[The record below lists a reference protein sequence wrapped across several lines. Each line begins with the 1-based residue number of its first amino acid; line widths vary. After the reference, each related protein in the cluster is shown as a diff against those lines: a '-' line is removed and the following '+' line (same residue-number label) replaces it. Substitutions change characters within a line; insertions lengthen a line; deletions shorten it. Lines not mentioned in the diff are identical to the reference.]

1 MHAGQSA
8 PERGDVPGS
17 QLPSLRERRVAATR
31 EGRSL
36 LLPSTVGAPNAPPP
50 PADILEQRQRMVAAA
65 NPALSQP
72 AGAVAGEES
81 GEDDAQS
88 LASIPSPASSAPP
101 SPQRSATPG
110 RPADTPSL
118 GDASNLSGAAGGEAA
133 GGEAAGSPAE
143 RERSSSWSL
152 IETSAGLLD
161 SVSSMLAGY
170 APWSPGKGRRGA
182 TRASAASCSVPT
194 SPAASASPSIVVRSP
209 SPVAGAAFA
218 TSPSSDAAPS
228 PPQRPA
234 GSVAAARRFATKTR
248 QPPRD
253 GGGSGASPQEFSLR
267 RVEGSPSDY
276 CEGAAS
282 SDEPAAQRQPAAPPP
297 LTLGHDRADSSTA
310 SLPAARRSQGV
321 SPTTERLR
329 AYSGASGAHAKI
341 LAELQ
346 GLQTRPVV
354 SPARLEREHRR
365 ELSRVYAARMWQ
377 ARWRQYVR
385 RKLLNSEDE
394 AIMNAALMS
403 DISGD
408 VAELIQDTTPFTA
421 RRRSE
426 GDSSSRPASREAS
439 RRRRSEGDG
448 RLRSPLTVE
457 GSPEPG
463 FAPPSYEEGAA
474 TPPGRAAA
482 KAAPLDAE
490 AVHVDVGPASPEPEA
505 GGRFP
510 LCRRWCLPRTRP
522 SHHARREPGDIE
534 GKLRDKEMEGSA
546 LAHTL
551 SIGHGMHVK
560 APPSPDMKKA
570 RLYASQRLARQHEG
584 DEAPG
589 ELYPLYTPLETF
601 DRFGTDVSQYMHFV
615 LYTSRLFFCLFAF
628 NLANLIINLEG
639 QNLAFLEL
647 DSAAAGVNPLAV
659 VHTLGNTESTGVL
672 AKGGHSYGV
681 IEFITSGVLVVYI
694 YWLRGKMSQIRTRIR
709 NSTSLATLTAAD
721 FTVMVSHLPDGWGSD
736 DVRGFFER
744 FGQVVHVSVSL
755 NNRGLILEM
764 KRTQELRDRHTEA
777 ALHLLTKMSRL
788 AKKEEVV
795 RARVRSVRS
804 LERFERHRARLRL
817 LMRGKYQHTGHAF
830 VTFNKASVT
839 PELVRRLGKGG
850 TDEHRVQQ
858 ALGAKLHVKRAPEPS
873 DVLWENLQ
881 YSRRQQRQWQ
891 CLSTGIMCVLATV
904 GIFTIFVS
912 NYYLAPGVNPNA
924 AYPLP
929 AGQFLAQMLGALVVN
944 IGGHLIFFILV
955 LFLAKLVEVQYTH
968 REREKEMM
976 IKMTVFQILS
986 VVVPSFLYLFLN
998 TNANELAFNDSM
1010 GRFGASWYV
1019 SGGQFVIVALVGDA
1033 TAINLFI
1040 DLVRPVP
1047 DLFNRYV
1054 LARRAKTQ
1062 AKMDELWTIDADLT
1076 LGFRVQLMNKIVF
1089 VGLMFAFA
1097 IPILYGLIF
1106 LFLFSAHWVDR
1117 YTLLRRL
1124 TPPPVTHDGLMEV
1137 VIRYIFPVAVLTH
1150 TVMAVIFFNDIC
1162 VGSKAAD
1169 EGACERAFAA
1179 GFSFDNSTN
1188 SSDLLGG
1195 TCVPDVGTGDLN
1207 DLLDPERIAVK
1218 EEWAEHI
1225 RNNANFD
1232 LYSGSV
1238 LSLECLVANASQS
1251 GAFCT
1256 VVSGCS
1262 LELSGAH
1269 VILICGAFIWG
1280 IGVVVY
1286 LLLHWCKRR
1295 RDAALGEKRRSAL
1308 STFSL
1313 NAFRFIMQR
1322 DVLRPAEPSSTH
1334 LDARI
1339 WPTGSRVG
1347 ASPGSRPASP
1357 PPPAHRGIAATPR
1370 GAANKRTIPRTPG
1383 LVSAA
1388 AAGAP
1393 PPSSGGGEDNGG
1405 GAAYT
1410 RPPPSPRGCPP
1421 ILAAQAPMYL
1431 PPLTRALL
1439 EMYGNNARLDRRL
1452 LKSYLQIANVPIQ
1465 QGPGG
1470 SVEELRRS
1478 SLSSERSVLSS
1489 LAEPLREASGRVKG
1503 TVPSVEQVRTMRDA
1517 LRQKLGEV
1525 EQQLSA
1531 IGDRETYQQSNTAL
1545 RGGLQRGAQRLGST
1559 FLRRK
1564 SDPRFSESDISE
1576 PELAPPFSPVAEE
1589 DPEGLAVDVPGD
1601 DPEGLAVDVGRAPT
1615 TDEVPGMAASSS
1627 RRRSTADQVL

>member
-143 RERSSSWSL
+143 RERSSSSL

-161 SVSSMLAGY
+161 SVSSMLAG
-170 APWSPGKGRRGA
+170 G
-182 TRASAASCSVPT
+182 
-194 SPAASASPSIVVRSP
+194 
-209 SPVAGAAFA
+209 
-218 TSPSSDAAPS
+218 
-228 PPQRPA
+228 QQLPA
-234 GSVAAARRFATKTR
+234 GVARGVAAA
-248 QPPRD
+248 
-253 GGGSGASPQEFSLR
+253 L
-267 RVEGSPSDY
+267 
-276 CEGAAS
+276 
-282 SDEPAAQRQPAAPPP
+282 
-297 LTLGHDRADSSTA
+297 
-310 SLPAARRSQGV
+310 
-321 SPTTERLR
+321 
-329 AYSGASGAHAKI
+329 
-341 LAELQ
+341 
-346 GLQTRPVV
+346 
-354 SPARLEREHRR
+354 
-365 ELSRVYAARMWQ
+365 
-377 ARWRQYVR
+377 
-385 RKLLNSEDE
+385 
-394 AIMNAALMS
+394 
-403 DISGD
+403 
-408 VAELIQDTTPFTA
+408 
-421 RRRSE
+421 
-426 GDSSSRPASREAS
+426 
-439 RRRRSEGDG
+439 
-448 RLRSPLTVE
+448 
-457 GSPEPG
+457 
-463 FAPPSYEEGAA
+463 GAA

-551 SIGHGMHVK
+551 SIGHGMH

-694 YWLRGKMSQIRTRIR
+694 FWLRGKMSEIRTRIR

-850 TDEHRVQQ
+850 TDEHR

-1322 DVLRPAEPSSTH
+1322 D
-1334 LDARI
+1334 
-1339 WPTGSRVG
+1339 
-1347 ASPGSRPASP
+1347 
-1357 PPPAHRGIAATPR
+1357 
-1370 GAANKRTIPRTPG
+1370 
-1383 LVSAA
+1383 
-1388 AAGAP
+1388 
-1393 PPSSGGGEDNGG
+1393 
-1405 GAAYT
+1405 
-1410 RPPPSPRGCPP
+1410 
-1421 ILAAQAPMYL
+1421 APMYL

-1601 DPEGLAVDVGRAPT
+1601 DPEGLAVDVPGDDPEGLAVDVPGDDPEGLAVDVGRAPT
-1615 TDEVPGMAASSS
+1615 TDEDTLEGWDLVQARSSGYGFLVS
-1627 RRRSTADQVL
+1627 PETRNYVEKK